1 MDGCGRDD
9 RASASAA
16 GRASDVGG
24 AAGGAARAG
33 LDDRAA
39 HTPRGCA
46 RPIETARRAKW
57 TVGKR
62 DSVKKS

>member
-1 MDGCGRDD
+1 MDGCGLDD
-9 RASASAA
+9 RASARAA
-16 GRASDVGG
+16 GRAD
-24 AAGGAARAG
+24 AGGATGCATRAG

-57 TVGKR
+57 TVGER